1 MGLIDFAMK
10 INIKATNLEIG
21 EKFKKEIEKKI
32 NSLEKF
38 AKKTFGKKY
47 WDGFFGKGRPRAEAF
62 VEIAKMSGHHRK
74 GPVFY
79 AECQIKFPGK
89 SLRAEAQ
96 KESLELALKEVKEEL
111 KREIKKFKGKLTA
124 KYERGARKAK
134 RKLLLS
140 KLAQKKEGKRDLQEG
155 I

>member
-1 MGLIDFAMK
+1 VGLIDFAMK
-10 INIKATNLEIG
+10 ITIKATNLELG
-21 EKFKKEIEKKI
+21 EVLKKKIEKKI

-38 AKKTFGKKY
+38 AKRIFGKKY

-62 VEIAKMSGHHRK
+62 VEIAKSSGHHRK
-74 GPVFY
+74 GLVFY
-79 AECQIKFPGK
+79 AECQIRFPGK

-96 KESLELALKEVKEEL
+96 RESLELAINEVKEEL
-111 KREIKKFKGKLTA
+111 KREIKKFKGKLVA

-140 KLAQKKEGKRDLQEG
+140 KLAQKKEGKRNLQEG